1 MKWWEM
7 SVTGKIQIKTTFRWE
22 KTFIRAVIKSTQEQ
36 EQPILSVAEVVD
48 QWVVPFIA
56 EKYKIVL

>member
-1 MKWWEM
+1 M
-7 SVTGKIQIKTTFRWE
+7 SVIGKIQIKTTFRCE
-22 KTFIRAVIKSTQEQ
+22 ETFIRAVIKSTQEQ

-56 EKYKIVL
+56 ERNTR